1 MRDISQYETDY
12 TNYSDM
18 SNQFEDA
25 YQVKYRQINEKK
37 QEASGIM
44 VEAKHHKFTFTY

>member
-37 QEASGIM
+37 QTRGFWHNGGSQ
-44 VEAKHHKFTFTY
+44 TP